1 MLIERQEHSHRRQPG
16 CLNLCKIAKALM
28 DPALCYLRS
37 QNFALNRVLVIVER
51 NRIECTPGSFFA
63 ENHIETHCKEIAK
76 MKLSSRIFFAAV
88 LTAVLSIP
96 AAFAQQSD
104 ADLQASVQK
113 ALDNSSFKSVQV
125 SVQNGIATLTGSV
138 DLYDAKSRA
147 DKKATHV
154 KGIQGV
160 RNEIQ
165 VGGEDIPDAQLQDKL
180 VKAVSYDRV
189 GYGTTTYNSISIG
202 VQNGVVTLGGY
213 AYGPVVAASAVGLV
227 ENTKGVKD
235 VIDNITVNPPS
246 PMDDR
251 IRRATAA
258 AVYGF
263 PMLQKYSIDP
273 AKPIRIQ
280 VAGGHVT
287 LYGVVDTQADKNA
300 AGIRANTVSGVFS
313 VDNELQVA
321 NQPSEKK

>member
-1 MLIERQEHSHRRQPG
+1 M
-16 CLNLCKIAKALM
+16 KIFS
-28 DPALCYLRS
+28 R
-37 QNFALNRVLVIVER
+37 
-51 NRIECTPGSFFA
+51 FFY
-63 ENHIETHCKEIAK
+63 
-76 MKLSSRIFFAAV
+76 AAV

-113 ALDNSSFKSVQV
+113 ALGNSSFKGVQV

-138 DLYDAKSRA
+138 DLYDSKARA
-147 DKKATHV
+147 DQKTHHV

-165 VGGEDIPDAQLQDKL
+165 VAGPDISDAELQDKL
-180 VKAVSYDRV
+180 VKAVSWDRV
-189 GYGTTTYNSISIG
+189 GYGTTPFNAISVG

-213 AYGPVVAASAVGLV
+213 AYGPTDAASAVGLV

-251 IRRATAA
+251 IRQATYRS
-258 AVYGF
+258 VYGF
-263 PMLQKYSIDP
+263 PMLNKYAIDP
-273 AKPIRIQ
+273 AKSIRIQ
-280 VAGGHVT
+280 VSGGHVT
-287 LYGVVDTQADKNA
+287 LYGVVDTQADKDA
-300 AGIRANTVSGVFS
+300 AGIRANTVPGVFS